1 MWYNKHML
9 NIGRIF
15 VGCFLI
21 GLFWSAFS
29 INPLLTAIVIGV
41 LYGLT
46 DLAREQGKIK

>member
-15 VGCFLI
+15 VGTFLI
-21 GLFWSAFS
+21 GFLWSAFD
-29 INPLLTAIVIGV
+29 INPLITGIVIGV

>member
-1 MWYNKHML
+1 MF

-21 GLFWSAFS
+21 GFLWAGFNVDPILSG
-29 INPLLTAIVIGV
+29 LTIGL

-46 DLAREQGKIK
+46 DYTRER

>member
-1 MWYNKHML
+1 ML

-15 VGCFLI
+15 VGTFLV
-21 GLFWSAFS
+21 GFLWSAFD
-29 INPLLTAIVIGV
+29 INPLITGIVIGV